1 VVELSLAIIAPT
13 QSSVEIPW
21 RVGGEKMMAPLKI
34 EAHRLSVFVLIA
46 LVLTLITLLA
56 DVEISP
62 VVPYIVLGFLLSSV
76 FPVGLSYGLELIL
89 SKPLKRIELFAGF
102 LLSHLLL
109 ALVVIL
115 PTLVKPMAFIYAIF
129 AFPFLPM
136 GYLTGLLLK
145 NPRRTLLVGT
155 LVFLILTFV
164 PMGYI
169 EMKVQNDAQKALG
182 IETLADYEAKKA
194 EYSVL
199 IHALERKYGNYAFFS
214 PGVQLELFS
223 RDLASKDMSDAY
235 LRVGITMGFT
245 VLLLSLSLLIF
256 LRFEPGDFL
265 RPSIPAVYLRFLPW
279 WVRKEVASLWAS
291 RAFFVFLM
299 VLLLPVGRIMKAFF
313 ALFLLPMSVIELL
326 SENPLLILSKP
337 VKRTYLIRRFLVI
350 LGLFALFTPILG
362 FSLPVVLF
370 TVTVAFLTG
379 LFSRKLAL
387 ALLPFFALILSPALQ
402 EASLLV
408 ATLFMVL
415 TPPFIALAYMR
426 AVRMELSN
434 WEGTG

>member
-1 VVELSLAIIAPT
+1 MRAL
-13 QSSVEIPW
+13 
-21 RVGGEKMMAPLKI
+21 LKI
-34 EAHRLSVFVLIA
+34 EAHRLFLTILIA

-76 FPVGLSYGLELIL
+76 FPAGLATGLELIL
-89 SKPLKRIELFAGF
+89 SKPFKRIEVFVGF
-102 LLSHLLL
+102 LLSHMLL
-109 ALVVIL
+109 ALIVVL
-115 PTLVKPMAFIYAIF
+115 PALVKPTAFIYAIF
-129 AFPFLPM
+129 VLPFLPL
-136 GYLTGLLLK
+136 GYLTAFLTR

-169 EMKVQNDAQKALG
+169 DMKVQNDAQKILG
-182 IETLADYEAKKA
+182 IKTLADYESKKA
-194 EYSVL
+194 EYSHLV
-199 IHALERKYGNYAFFS
+199 HALERRYGNYAFFS

-223 RDLASKDMSDAY
+223 RDLGSEDMGDAY
-235 LRVGITMGFT
+235 LRVGITIGFT

-279 WVRKEVASLWAS
+279 WVRKEIAGLWAS
-291 RAFFVFLM
+291 RAFFVFLIA
-299 VLLLPVGRIMKAFF
+299 LLLPVGRIMKAFF
-313 ALFLLPMSVIELL
+313 ALFLLPLSVIELL

-350 LGLFALFTPILG
+350 SGLFALFTPVLG
-362 FSLPVVLF
+362 FSILVVLL
-370 TVTVAFLTG
+370 TGAVTFFIG

-387 ALLPFFALILSPALQ
+387 ALLPFLALIISPALQ
-402 EASLLV
+402 EESLLV
-408 ATLFMVL
+408 AFLFMIITL
-415 TPPFIALAYMR
+415 PFIALAYMR
-426 AVRMELSN
+426 ATRMELGR
-434 WEGTG
+434 WEGVR